1 MLSGY
6 RVFNA
11 VMSGLAKVLPER
23 VIAEGFDTT
32 EVVCLSHLGDDGYR
46 IYLEI
51 FGGG

>member
-32 EVVCLSHLGDDGYR
+32 EVVCLSHLDDDGYR